1 MARAF
6 SIIKKRG
13 NGTLP
18 ERFLGVFDT
27 VGTFPKANWHKQVAA
42 WELCSME
49 ERDMAAALPRTPETL
64 WTTWRVRSSG
74 WGKGKGKGR
83 VKNEEAHMD

>member
-49 ERDMAAALPRTPETL
+49 ERDMAAALPRTPETPERDRASNL
-64 WTTWRVRSSG
+64 GPEGFRL
-74 WGKGKGKGR
+74 
-83 VKNEEAHMD
+83 